1 MRFLAAHKLA
11 TYAMVSASILALILS
26 GEIGTIV
33 PVLAVG
39 GAIASWFWE
48 APRVRPERWAGAW
61 NILAILALAFT
72 VVDVAGGG
80 AILMG
85 FARLLLFLLIAKLFS
100 RVTPRDDLWLF
111 VLSFALL
118 VGGAAISSSL
128 SYAVCFLAF
137 VVASTWAAILFHL
150 RRELEENLLQR
161 PRGAP
166 GGKKIE
172 LDRAL
177 RSRRIVGPAFFGATG
192 VVSLA
197 IFLSSTVL
205 FLLFPRVGFGLF
217 FSRQRSGI
225 QMAGFSD
232 GVSLG
237 GHGLIRDDPTVVMRV
252 KMTGADPRQLPAI
265 HWRGVA
271 FDKYAGGKWSRG
283 MAAPGTRCHTSVS
296 GGMMYVGLEEEA
308 TPEKDRR
315 RPTKELIQEIYLE
328 PLDTSALFA
337 ASRPMTYEIKLPD
350 LRRGYRCDRGGKND
364 EVRFPHEAGI
374 RYVVRSDAAPPP
386 RARLAAAND
395 VDPDAFEPYLTLPP
409 ELPPR
414 VVELAREITGE
425 ATTPLA
431 KVEAVERYLGTFE
444 YTLREE
450 SDDQAEPLDYFL
462 FERKKGHCEYFSTAM
477 AVLLRAAGVPT
488 RNVNGFLGGE
498 WNEYG
503 GYLAVRSGDA
513 HSWVEVWFDGVGW
526 VTRDPTPPGSAG
538 PLDKAGG
545 GLFDRMRLL
554 MDTLRLTYFKWVLE
568 YDLFRQLG
576 AMRSLGRAVG
586 DSATKLRGAMKGV
599 RDGAKAAARPLAFAT
614 IGGALVVAA
623 WMAWRRRGVAD
634 PGSRD
639 PVARAWAA
647 ATRGLARRGHRRG
660 EATTPREHARAL
672 AVLDVPGAAAY
683 AELTELAYAAWY
695 RAPGS
700 TAPPPSLERARALL
714 REIDDASRRR
724 VPAR

>member
-1 MRFLAAHKLA
+1 MRFLGAHKLA
-11 TYAMVSASILALILS
+11 TYAMVSAAVMALVLS
-26 GEIGTIV
+26 GELGTIT
-33 PVLAVG
+33 PLLAIG
-39 GAIASWFWE
+39 GLIGSWFWE

-61 NILAILALAFT
+61 NILAIIALALT

-118 VGGAAISSSL
+118 VGGAAISSNL
-128 SYAVCFLAF
+128 SYAACFLAF
-137 VVASTWAAILFHL
+137 VVASTWATILFHL
-150 RRELEENLLQR
+150 RRELEENLIQR

-166 GGKKIE
+166 GGRKIE
-172 LDRAL
+172 LERAL

-192 VVSLA
+192 AVSLA
-197 IFLSSTVL
+197 IFLSSTIL

-232 GVSLG
+232 GVTLG

-252 KMTGADPRQLPAI
+252 KLVGGDPRKLPAL

-283 MAAPGTRCHTSVS
+283 LAAPGTRCHTSTS
-296 GGMMYVGLEEEA
+296 GGTTYVGLEEEA
-308 TPEKDRR
+308 TPQKDRR
-315 RPTKELIQEIYLE
+315 RATKEVIQEIYLE
-328 PLDTSALFA
+328 PLDTSALFG

-350 LRRGYRCDRGGKND
+350 LRRSYRCDRVGKND
-364 EVRFPHEAGI
+364 EIRFPHDAGI
-374 RYVVRSDAAPPP
+374 RYLVRSDLAPPP
-386 RARLAAAND
+386 RERLAAAAD
-395 VDPDAFEPYLTLPP
+395 VDPAAFEPYLTLPP
-409 ELPPR
+409 ELPAR
-414 VVELAREITGE
+414 VIELARTITE
-425 ATTPLA
+425 DATTPLA
-431 KVEAVERYLGTFE
+431 KVEAIEKYLATFE

-462 FERKKGHCEYFSTAM
+462 FERKKGHCEYFSSAM

-498 WNEYG
+498 WNDYG

-538 PLDKAGG
+538 PLDGAEHGF
-545 GLFDRMRLL
+545 FDRMRML

-586 DSATKLRGAMKGV
+586 DSAAKVRGAMKGV
-599 RDGAKAAARPLAFAT
+599 REGAKKAARPVAFT
-614 IGGALVVAA
+614 VLGGALVVAA
-623 WMAWRRRGVAD
+623 WMAWRRRGSTD
-634 PGSRD
+634 PSSRD
-639 PVARAWAA
+639 PVARTWMRAA
-647 ATRGLARRGHRRG
+647 KLLARRGHARAD
-660 EATTPREHARAL
+660 ATTPREHARVL
-672 AVLDVPGAAAY
+672 AARNVPGAAAY

-695 RAPGS
+695 RPPGS
-700 TAPPPSLERARALL
+700 TSPAPSLDRARALYEQL
-714 REIDDASRRR
+714 ATATD
-724 VPAR
+724 